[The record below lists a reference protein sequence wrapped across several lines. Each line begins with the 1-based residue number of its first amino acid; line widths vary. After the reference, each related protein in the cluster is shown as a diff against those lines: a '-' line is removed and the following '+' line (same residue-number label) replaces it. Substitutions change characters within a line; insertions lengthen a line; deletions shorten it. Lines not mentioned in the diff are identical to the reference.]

1 MILVAFLI
9 ACNNEGTE
17 STTPDS
23 AVIQEPQDNTTN
35 TDTAM
40 RNDTTTL
47 RDTGNRSP
55 R

>member
-1 MILVAFLI
+1 MILVAVLL

-17 STTPDS
+17 STSSDT

-35 TDTAM
+35 ADTAM
-40 RNDTTTL
+40 RNDTTNL
-47 RDTGNRSP
+47 RDTANRSP